1 MFFFLTLC
9 NFTKVSNFDGKLLCC
24 CFDYYDYMVPDGHY
38 GNDSYKMVKMATLK
52 LLKTKN
58 LTRQYGGL
66 IAVNNVDFNF
76 YEGRIQA
83 IIGPNGAGKTTLVS
97 LICGR
102 TIPTAG
108 KIFFKDK
115 EITGLSAANRVQKGI
130 VYTFQVTS
138 IFGNLSCYEN
148 IALSAQRALKESKIS
163 QSSFVNFGLVSE
175 IEIENEVSK
184 FLLKVG
190 LEGVDSQIAGTLP
203 YGHQKLLEVAMGL
216 ASNPEMLILDEP
228 TQGLA
233 ESEIENLIQLI
244 REISKTVNV
253 LLIEHNMEVVFNL
266 AEYVTVMNNGSILA
280 EGTPS
285 EIEKNSE
292 VRNTYLGN

>member
-1 MFFFLTLC
+1 M
-9 NFTKVSNFDGKLLCC
+9 D
-24 CFDYYDYMVPDGHY
+24 
-38 GNDSYKMVKMATLK
+38 KMASLK
-52 LLKTKN
+52 LLSTKN

-66 IAVNNVDFNF
+66 LAVNDVDFNL

-102 TIPTAG
+102 MIPSLG
-108 KIFFKDK
+108 RIFFKGKD
-115 EITGLSAANRVQKGI
+115 ITRLTSAKRVQEGI

-148 IALSAQRALKESKIS
+148 VALSAQRTLKEKLNGKFTFS
-163 QSSFVNFGLVSE
+163 NLGMVSE

-184 FLLKVG
+184 HLFKVG
-190 LEGVDSQIAGTLP
+190 LEGVESQIASTLP

-216 ASNPEMLILDEP
+216 ASGPKVLILDEP

-233 ESEIENLIQLI
+233 ESEIYKLVQLI
-244 REISKTVNV
+244 REISKSVTV

-266 AEYVTVMNNGSILA
+266 AEHVTVMNNGSILA
-280 EGTPS
+280 EGTPG
-285 EIEKNSE
+285 EIEKNKE
-292 VRNTYLGN
+292 VQDTYLGN

>member
-1 MFFFLTLC
+1 MA
-9 NFTKVSNFDGKLLCC
+9 
-24 CFDYYDYMVPDGHY
+24 
-38 GNDSYKMVKMATLK
+38 KMASLK
-52 LLKTKN
+52 LLKTQN

-66 IAVNNVDFNF
+66 TAVNNVDFNF
-76 YEGRIQA
+76 YKGRIHA

-102 TIPTAG
+102 TIPTSG

-115 EITGLSAANRVQKGI
+115 DITRLSAAKRVQNGI

-138 IFGNLSCYEN
+138 IFANLSCYEN
-148 IALSAQRALKESKIS
+148 IALSAQRVLKESTIS

-190 LEGVDSQIAGTLP
+190 LEGVESQIAGTLP

-216 ASNPEMLILDEP
+216 ASNPEILILDEP

>member
-1 MFFFLTLC
+1 MA
-9 NFTKVSNFDGKLLCC
+9 SIKLLR
-24 CFDYYDYMVPDGHY
+24 
-38 GNDSYKMVKMATLK
+38 TQ
-52 LLKTKN
+52 N

-66 IAVNNVDFNF
+66 IAVNNVDFNL

-102 TIPTAG
+102 TIPSSGRIYYKG
-108 KIFFKDK
+108 KD
-115 EITGLSAANRVQKGI
+115 ITSMSSAKRVQEGI

-148 IALSAQRALKESKIS
+148 VALSVQRTLKKNLKG
-163 QSSFVNFGLVSE
+163 NFLSRNLGLVSE
-175 IEIENEVSK
+175 NEIENEVSK
-184 FLLKVG
+184 NLLRVG
-190 LEGVDSQIAGTLP
+190 LEGVESQIASTLP

-216 ASNPEMLILDEP
+216 ASRPELLILDEP

-233 ESEIENLIQLI
+233 ESEINNLIQLI
-244 REISKTVNV
+244 RDISKSVNV
-253 LLIEHNMEVVFNL
+253 LLIEHNMGVVFNL
-266 AEYVTVMNNGSILA
+266 AEHVTVMNNGSILA

-285 EIEKNSE
+285 EIEENSE
-292 VRNTYLGN
+292 VQDTYLGC